1 MNLTE
6 ELRDHIEQQA
16 APVQMAEAIARAEH
30 LAPNPT
36 PVRSWFRPGLVL
48 ALGAIALIAFA
59 VSLFPRDGADN
70 DVITEPQPTTT
81 SLPAETTGV
90 EESAP
95 EPDPTPAVVA
105 GPAEY
110 RADGWRVTSGAIE
123 QLPGPDPGFGRFN
136 LYAAEETSIGMIV
149 AGSEG
154 VRELGGDVWT
164 ATLWIER
171 PDGSVQVER
180 LDLPFDDSRDDVFV
194 PGTAAAAVA
203 ERDGV
208 IVVGG
213 VSTTA
218 QVVPSITTRTDDG
231 WVTNLLPVDDPNV
244 GLTSVIAVDDG
255 FRALG
260 QSLPQWGAEPTG
272 GVERT
277 YLWASADG
285 LQWDEVAAGLAPG
298 ELITSMLETPT
309 GLVGVGHVERAAA
322 AWWSGDGGQTW
333 EVAPIETQGTEYVS
347 STIFR
352 VELGNDG
359 LLALSSNATASQD
372 AAELGVWAS
381 ADGRSW
387 VEVSPPPR
395 NDGFRS
401 TSDLT
406 FDGTSFLVHEI
417 VAGPDPSVT
426 IWRTQDGSTLEPV
439 PVPPIPGEVWLTTVV
454 DGSVRMITGGFPGAG
469 GDEPPLQFWTYDG

>member
-1 MNLTE
+1 MNLSE
-6 ELRDHIEQQA
+6 QLHDHIEQQA
-16 APVQMAEAIARAEH
+16 APVQMAEAVARADR
-30 LAPNPT
+30 LSASAA

-48 ALGAIALIAFA
+48 ALGAIALVALA

-81 SLPAETTGV
+81 TIAVETGEV
-90 EESAP
+90 EDSAP
-95 EPDPTPAVVA
+95 EPDPSPAVVA

-110 RADGWRVTSGAIE
+110 RAEGWRVTSGAIE
-123 QLPGPDPGFGRFN
+123 QLPGQDPGFGRFN
-136 LYAAEETSIGMIV
+136 LYVAQQTSLGMIV

-154 VRELGGDVWT
+154 VRELGTDQWT

-180 LDLPFDDSRDDVFV
+180 LDLPFDDSRDDRFV

-203 ERDGV
+203 ERDGI

-218 QVVPSITTRTDDG
+218 QVVPSITTLTDAG
-231 WVTNLLPVDDPNV
+231 WVTTLLPVDDPNV

-260 QSLPQWGAEPTG
+260 QSLPQWGTEPTG

-277 YLWASADG
+277 YVWASADG
-285 LQWDEVAAGLAPG
+285 LEWDEVTTDLQPGDLIASILA
-298 ELITSMLETPT
+298 TPT
-309 GLVGVGHVERAAA
+309 GLIGVGHVEREAA
-322 AWWSGDGGQTW
+322 AWWSTDGGQSW
-333 EVAPIETQGTEYVS
+333 EAAAIESQGVEYVS

-352 VELGNDG
+352 VELGTDG
-359 LLALSSNATASQD
+359 LLAVSSNATASQD

-387 VEVSPPPR
+387 VEVSPPAR
-395 NDGFRS
+395 SDGFRS
-401 TSDLT
+401 TTDLT

-417 VAGPDPSVT
+417 AAGPAPTVT
-426 IWRTQDGSTLEPV
+426 IWRTQDGSDLEPV
-439 PVPPIPGEVWLTTVV
+439 PMPEIPGEAWLTTVV
-454 DGSVRMITGGFPGAG
+454 DGSVRMVTGGFPGSG